1 MSRKICLA
9 MSESVPEYCS
19 KAQMPADPKT
29 ARSMIRSINL
39 YGRMNHKNEIREAA
53 ARLEVESRFR
63 TA

>member
-9 MSESVPEYCS
+9 ISESVPEYCN

-29 ARSMIRSINL
+29 TRSKIRSMSR
-39 YGRMNHKNEIREAA
+39 YGRIIHRSEMREAA
-53 ARLEVESRFR
+53 ARLEVDSIFK